1 MCALAASA
9 CCVFPCTTGV
19 APQAADDG
27 YEETIS
33 ERWSN
38 DAGQAFPSI
47 PGLGSVRSLSAAAD
61 GTALALG
68 ANGKSAALST
78 AKGCLQRC
86 YAGSE
91 PARRRCSPW
100 SSAPGAARARS
111 RGQKRK
117 IRQAL
122 YPLPLVSSC

>member
-78 AKGCLQRC
+78 AQGVPAALLRWERASPPPLQPLELGPGSC
-86 YAGSE
+86 TCSIAGAE
-91 PARRRCSPW
+91 T
-100 SSAPGAARARS
+100 
-111 RGQKRK
+111 
-117 IRQAL
+117 
-122 YPLPLVSSC
+122 